1 MNTKRRRR
9 RCLCCRDL
17 FVPDPR
23 NCNRQR
29 FCSAE
34 LCQAASKVLSQKR
47 WSAKTANQ
55 DYWRGSKEAER
66 VRTWRQAH
74 PQYWKRS
81 GKSEAI
87 ALQETCTAQSIE
99 IEQLESNLTPRSLQ
113 DDCFLQHPLLVGLI
127 SMLTASTLQEDIAL
141 THRRLVAKGHE
152 ILGITPTT
160 QSEKNDEQKTPG
172 AGALAPDSQPV

>member
-1 MNTKRRRR
+1 MITKRRRR

-17 FVPDPR
+17 FIPDPR
-23 NCNRQR
+23 NLSRQM
-29 FCSAE
+29 FCSAK
-34 LCQAASKVLSQKR
+34 LCRAASKVLSQKR
-47 WSAKTANQ
+47 WSAKTGNK
-55 DYWRGSKEAER
+55 DYWRDPEEVER
-66 VRTWRQAH
+66 VRAWRKAH
-74 PQYWKRS
+74 PQYWKRT
-81 GKSEAI
+81 GKTEAI
-87 ALQETCTAQSIE
+87 ALQETCTAQPVIPE
-99 IEQLESNLTPRSLQ
+99 GVKPDLAPRPLQ
-113 DDCFLQHPLLVGLI
+113 DDCFAQHPLLVGLI

>member
-1 MNTKRRRR
+1 MKTTRRRR

-34 LCQAASKVLSQKR
+34 LCQAASKALSQKR
-47 WSAKTANQ
+47 WSAKTANKG
-55 DYWRGSKEAER
+55 YWRDSKEVER
-66 VRTWRQAH
+66 VRTWRKAH
-74 PQYWKRS
+74 PQYWKRT
-81 GKSEAI
+81 GKSEAL
-87 ALQETCTAQSIE
+87 ALQETCTAQPVAME
-99 IEQLESNLTPRSLQ
+99 ELKADLAPRPLQ
-113 DDCFLQHPLLVGLI
+113 DDCFAQHPLLVGLI

-160 QSEKNDEQKTPG
+160 QIEKYDEQKTPG
-172 AGALAPDSQPV
+172 AGAFAPDPQPV